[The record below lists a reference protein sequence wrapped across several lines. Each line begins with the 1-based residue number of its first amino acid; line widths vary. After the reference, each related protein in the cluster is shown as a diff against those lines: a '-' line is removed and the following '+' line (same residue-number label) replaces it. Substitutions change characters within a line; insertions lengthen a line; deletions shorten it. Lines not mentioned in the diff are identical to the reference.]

1 MKAVICDGRISP
13 KMERTLE
20 KYGYFVIKLPRCE
33 SLPEAISSHPDS
45 LIFRLGNI
53 FLTTCDFGER
63 AAYVFS
69 DLREF
74 SADSRI
80 FFIDEPLG
88 KSHPEDSRL
97 NAISFGK
104 NLIVNT
110 KTISGQILEIAEKEG
125 FCPQNVNQ
133 SYPNCSILKLNEE
146 NAITADKGIY
156 KKLTSLG
163 INTMLIES
171 GGISLPPYEYGF
183 IGGASG
189 VDGNRVFF
197 LGNLDLHPSADEI
210 KEFISSLGMRAISLS
225 DEPLSDLGGLMFI

>member
-125 FCPQNVNQ
+125 FFPQNVNQ

-210 KEFISSLGMRAISLS
+210 KEFISGLGMKAISLS